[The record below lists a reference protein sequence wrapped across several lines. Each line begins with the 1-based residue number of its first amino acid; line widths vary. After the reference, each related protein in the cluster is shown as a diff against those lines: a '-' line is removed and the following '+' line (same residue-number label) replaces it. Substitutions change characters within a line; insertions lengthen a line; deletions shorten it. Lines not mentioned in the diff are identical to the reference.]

1 MAKSTQSTL
10 TSRRQQ
16 MVPREGMASAG
27 WGQMGLEEK
36 GSSSNMLSLPLPSP
50 LLPSPPHVPERRQEP
65 SRQGEAL

>member
-27 WGQMGLEEK
+27 WGQMDLEEK

-50 LLPSPPHVPERRQEP
+50 LLPSPCPRTQA
-65 SRQGEAL
+65 GA